1 MTDIL
6 HDLRLCDLRGVVP
19 PQDWTT
25 RAADEIERLRAALAA
40 PAAVPVAWLYTLK
53 GKAVAS
59 TAYVPGVRAQPLV
72 LAGAKRALQPMSAEQ
87 IDRHIGPDEG
97 DREAVTAIVREVET
111 WHSITDAPAAPSV
124 PQWQPI
130 ETAPK
135 TGRKIIV
142 AYTNRNAKPRTVMA
156 RWLTDEQ
163 AAETDSDGVGLEGG
177 WYECIDNWDDYTEVA
192 IHEGEPTHWM
202 PLPAAPTDGGQG
214 HG

>member
-1 MTDIL
+1 MPDIL

-40 PAAVPVAWLYTLK
+40 PAASEPLYWQWRPKNQSWSLERTFNHQVH
-53 GKAVAS
+53 A
-59 TAYVPGVRAQPLV
+59 TTPGSEVRALY
-72 LAGAKRALQPMSAEQ
+72 A
-87 IDRHIGPDEG
+87 
-97 DREAVTAIVREVET
+97 
-111 WHSITDAPAAPSV
+111 APAAPSV

-135 TGRKIIV
+135 GRILLV
-142 AYTNRNAKPRTVMA
+142 GYTNRAGKWRTV
-156 RWLTDEQ
+156 RGRYYE
-163 AAETDSDGVGLEGG
+163 AETLESEMSEDGWAPEG
-177 WYECIDNWDDYTEVA
+177 WYEEADNAEEINFTDEP
-192 IHEGEPTHWM
+192 PTHWM